1 MKEKV
6 SGQKEWITDQ
16 GVAVNE
22 KEMKRFAIIDAV
34 SSCSWSIYC
43 IHNYKL
49 MKRDIRFKCKLT
61 ATHQELIIKKSFD

>member
-34 SSCSWSIYC
+34 SSSSWSILLYSQLQ
-43 IHNYKL
+43 IDE
-49 MKRDIRFKCKLT
+49 KRYSI
-61 ATHQELIIKKSFD
+61 